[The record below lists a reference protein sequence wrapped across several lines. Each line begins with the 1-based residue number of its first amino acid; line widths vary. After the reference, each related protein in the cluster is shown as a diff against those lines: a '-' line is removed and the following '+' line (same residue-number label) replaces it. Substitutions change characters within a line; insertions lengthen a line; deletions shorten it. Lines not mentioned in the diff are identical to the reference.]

1 MAKPVTKPAS
11 KKVAPSAKPETRNAF
26 AHEIVLSPTTQNAA
40 GIHAWGKFAG
50 EQDLGEL
57 ITGLKEQVRQ
67 VQDGNMGR
75 VEAML
80 YGQAMTLQ
88 TIFTNLAR
96 RSAMNAGEYIDA
108 ADKYM
113 RLALKA
119 QSQCRATLETLA
131 EIKNPMPYIK
141 QANIANGPQ
150 QVNNGKST
158 QYAQAHA
165 PAGNSQTLQNELLEH
180 QHGDTLEFG
189 TTGQTVGADTHLE
202 AVGTVQ
208 RAAYA

>member
-1 MAKPVTKPAS
+1 MATKSTKPKQAEPKAEPAKP
-11 KKVAPSAKPETRNAF
+11 
-26 AHEIVLSPTTQNAA
+26 HHVLLMATAQNAVA
-40 GIHAWGKFAG
+40 MESWGKYAG
-50 EQDLGEL
+50 EVDLSEL
-57 ITGLKEQVRQ
+57 ITDLQKKAESI
-67 VQDGNMGR
+67 QDGNMKP

-80 YGQAMTLQ
+80 YGQAMALQ

-180 QHGDTLEFG
+180 QHGDYLDTRAQ
-189 TTGQTVGADTHLE
+189 GQTVGADTHLE

>member
-1 MAKPVTKPAS
+1 MATKSTKPKQAEPKGEAAKPHQLLLMATA
-11 KKVAPSAKPETRNAF
+11 
-26 AHEIVLSPTTQNAA
+26 QNAVA
-40 GIHAWGKFAG
+40 MELWGKYAG
-50 EQDLGEL
+50 DIDLGEL
-57 ITGLKEQVRQ
+57 VTDLQKKAETI
-67 VQDGNMGR
+67 QDGNMKP

-80 YGQAMTLQ
+80 YGQAMALQ

-96 RSAMNAGEYIDA
+96 RSAMNVGEYMDA

-150 QVNNGKST
+150 QVNNG
-158 QYAQAHA
+158 QAPAA

>member
-1 MAKPVTKPAS
+1 MATKSTKPKQAEPKGELAKPHQILLMATA
-11 KKVAPSAKPETRNAF
+11 
-26 AHEIVLSPTTQNAA
+26 QNAVA
-40 GIHAWGKFAG
+40 MESWGKYAG
-50 EQDLGEL
+50 EVDLSEL
-57 ITGLKEQVRQ
+57 ITDLQKKAESI
-67 VQDGNMGR
+67 QDGNMKP

-80 YGQAMTLQ
+80 YGQAMALQ

-150 QVNNGKST
+150 QVNNGKSA

-180 QHGDTLEFG
+180 QHGDYLDTRAQ
-189 TTGQTVGADTHLE
+189 GQTVGADTHLE

>member
-1 MAKPVTKPAS
+1 MATKSTKPKQAEPKGEPAKPHQILLMATA
-11 KKVAPSAKPETRNAF
+11 
-26 AHEIVLSPTTQNAA
+26 QNAVA
-40 GIHAWGKFAG
+40 MESWGKYAG
-50 EQDLGEL
+50 EVDLSEL
-57 ITGLKEQVRQ
+57 ITDLQKKAESI
-67 VQDGNMGR
+67 QDGNMKP

-80 YGQAMTLQ
+80 YGQAMALQ

-150 QVNNGKST
+150 QVNN
-158 QYAQAHA
+158 AQAPAA

-180 QHGDTLEFG
+180 QHGDYLDTRAQ
-189 TTGQTVGADTHLE
+189 GQTVGADTHLE

-208 RAAYA
+208 RAAYV

>member
-1 MAKPVTKPAS
+1 MATKSTKPKQAEPKGEAAKPHQLLLMATA
-11 KKVAPSAKPETRNAF
+11 
-26 AHEIVLSPTTQNAA
+26 QNAVA
-40 GIHAWGKFAG
+40 MELWGKYAG
-50 EQDLGEL
+50 DIDLGEL
-57 ITGLKEQVRQ
+57 VTDLQKKAETI
-67 VQDGNMGR
+67 QDGNMKP

-80 YGQAMTLQ
+80 YGQAMALQ

-96 RSAMNAGEYIDA
+96 RSAMNVGEYMDA

>member
-1 MAKPVTKPAS
+1 MATA
-11 KKVAPSAKPETRNAF
+11 
-26 AHEIVLSPTTQNAA
+26 QNAVA
-40 GIHAWGKFAG
+40 MESWGKYAG
-50 EQDLGEL
+50 EVDLSEL
-57 ITGLKEQVRQ
+57 ITDLQKKAETI
-67 VQDGNMGR
+67 QDGNMKP

-80 YGQAMTLQ
+80 YGQAMALQ

>member
-1 MAKPVTKPAS
+1 MAKKPTKPKQSEPKGEA
-11 KKVAPSAKPETRNAF
+11 AKPHQLLLMSTA
-26 AHEIVLSPTTQNAA
+26 QNAA
-40 GIHAWGKFAG
+40 TMEKWSVFGAP
-50 EQDLGEL
+50 DLSEL
-57 ITGLKEQVRQ
+57 ITELHTKTESVHS
-67 VQDGNMGR
+67 GNMKS
-75 VEAML
+75 VESML

-131 EIKNPMPYIK
+131 EMKNPMPYIK

-150 QVNNGKST
+150 QVNNGT
-158 QYAQAHA
+158 TPDNRAIRAHA
-165 PAGNSQTLQNELLEH
+165 HAGENASLQNELLEAPGYEMASGRDRH
-180 QHGDTLEFG
+180 ECSGQDGTL
-189 TTGQTVGADTHLE
+189 VH
-202 AVGTVQ
+202 
-208 RAAYA
+208 YAR

>member
-1 MAKPVTKPAS
+1 MATKSTKPKQAEPKGETAKP
-11 KKVAPSAKPETRNAF
+11 
-26 AHEIVLSPTTQNAA
+26 HELLLMATAQNAVA
-40 GIHAWGKFAG
+40 MESWGKYAG
-50 EQDLGEL
+50 EVDLSEL
-57 ITGLKEQVRQ
+57 ITDLQKKAETI
-67 VQDGNMGR
+67 QDGNMKP

-80 YGQAMTLQ
+80 YGQAMALQ

-150 QVNNGKST
+150 QVNNG
-158 QYAQAHA
+158 QAPAA

>member
-1 MAKPVTKPAS
+1 MATKSTKPKQAEPKGELAKPHQLLLMAS
-11 KKVAPSAKPETRNAF
+11 A
-26 AHEIVLSPTTQNAA
+26 QNAIA
-40 GIHAWGKFAG
+40 MAEWGKYAG
-50 EQDLGEL
+50 EIDLTEL
-57 ITGLKEQVRQ
+57 VTDLQTKAESI
-67 VQDGNMGR
+67 QDGNMKP

-80 YGQAMTLQ
+80 YGQAMALQ

-96 RSAMNAGEYIDA
+96 RSAMNAGEYLDA

-150 QVNNGKST
+150 QVNNG
-158 QYAQAHA
+158 QAPAA
-165 PAGNSQTLQNELLEH
+165 PAGNTQTLQNELLEH

>member
-1 MAKPVTKPAS
+1 MATKSTKPKQAEPKGEPAKPHQILLMATA
-11 KKVAPSAKPETRNAF
+11 
-26 AHEIVLSPTTQNAA
+26 QNAVA
-40 GIHAWGKFAG
+40 MESWGKYAG
-50 EQDLGEL
+50 EVDLSEL
-57 ITGLKEQVRQ
+57 ITDLQKKAETI
-67 VQDGNMGR
+67 QDGNMKP

-80 YGQAMTLQ
+80 YGQAMALQ

-96 RSAMNAGEYIDA
+96 RSAMNVGEYMDA

>member
-1 MAKPVTKPAS
+1 MATKSTKPKQAEPKAELAKPHQLLLMAS
-11 KKVAPSAKPETRNAF
+11 A
-26 AHEIVLSPTTQNAA
+26 QNAIA
-40 GIHAWGKFAG
+40 MAEWGKYAG
-50 EQDLGEL
+50 EIDLTEL
-57 ITGLKEQVRQ
+57 VTDLQTKAESI
-67 VQDGNMGR
+67 QDGNMKP

-80 YGQAMTLQ
+80 YGQAMALQ

-96 RSAMNAGEYIDA
+96 RSAMNVGEYMDA

>member
-1 MAKPVTKPAS
+1 MATKSTKSKQAEPKGEPAKPHQALLMVTA
-11 KKVAPSAKPETRNAF
+11 
-26 AHEIVLSPTTQNAA
+26 QNAA
-40 GIHAWGKFAG
+40 AMEKWSVFG
-50 EQDLGEL
+50 EVDIGEL
-57 ITGLKEQVRQ
+57 ITDLQTKVETI
-67 VQDGNMGR
+67 QDGNMKP

-80 YGQAMTLQ
+80 YSQAVTLQ

-96 RSAMNAGEYIDA
+96 RSAMNAGEYINA

-150 QVNNGKST
+150 QVNNG
-158 QYAQAHA
+158 QAPA
-165 PAGNSQTLQNELLEH
+165 TPAGNSQTLQNELLEH

>member
-1 MAKPVTKPAS
+1 MATKSTKPKQAEPKGELAKP
-11 KKVAPSAKPETRNAF
+11 
-26 AHEIVLSPTTQNAA
+26 HQVLLMSTAQNAIA
-40 GIHAWGKFAG
+40 MAEWGKYAG
-50 EQDLGEL
+50 EVDLTEL
-57 ITGLKEQVRQ
+57 VKDLQTKVDLVK
-67 VQDGNMGR
+67 DGDMKP

-80 YGQAMTLQ
+80 YGQAMALQ

-96 RSAMNAGEYIDA
+96 RSAINAGEYIDA

-180 QHGDTLEFG
+180 QHGDYLDTRAQ
-189 TTGQTVGADTHLE
+189 GQTVGADTHLE
-202 AVGTVQ
+202 AVGTV
-208 RAAYA
+208 

>member
-1 MAKPVTKPAS
+1 MATKSTKPKQAEPKGEAAKPHQLLLMATA
-11 KKVAPSAKPETRNAF
+11 
-26 AHEIVLSPTTQNAA
+26 QNAVA
-40 GIHAWGKFAG
+40 MELWGKYAG
-50 EQDLGEL
+50 DIDLGEL
-57 ITGLKEQVRQ
+57 VTDLQKKAETI
-67 VQDGNMGR
+67 QDGNMKP

-80 YGQAMTLQ
+80 YGQAMALQ

>member
-1 MAKPVTKPAS
+1 MATKSTKVKQGELAKPHQLLLMSTA
-11 KKVAPSAKPETRNAF
+11 
-26 AHEIVLSPTTQNAA
+26 QNAA
-40 GIHAWGKFAG
+40 AMEKWGVFGEVDMAG
-50 EQDLGEL
+50 L
-57 ITGLKEQVRQ
+57 ITDLQTKAEII
-67 VQDGNMGR
+67 QDGNMKPL
-75 VEAML
+75 ESML
-80 YGQAMTLQ
+80 YLQAITLQ

-108 ADKYM
+108 TDKYM

-150 QVNNGKST
+150 QVNNGKSV

-165 PAGNSQTLQNELLEH
+165 LAGNSQTLQNELLEH
-180 QHGDTLEFG
+180 QHGNTLEFG
-189 TTGQTVGADTHLE
+189 TTSQTVGTNTNME

-208 RAAYA
+208 RATYA

>member
-1 MAKPVTKPAS
+1 MATKSTKPKQAEPKGEPAKP
-11 KKVAPSAKPETRNAF
+11 
-26 AHEIVLSPTTQNAA
+26 HEILLMATAQNAVA
-40 GIHAWGKFAG
+40 MAEWGKYAG
-50 EQDLGEL
+50 DVDLSEL
-57 ITGLKEQVRQ
+57 ITNLQTKAESI
-67 VQDGNMGR
+67 QDGNMKP

-80 YGQAMTLQ
+80 YGQAMALQ

-96 RSAMNAGEYIDA
+96 RSAMNVGEYMDA

-150 QVNNGKST
+150 QVNNG
-158 QYAQAHA
+158 QA
-165 PAGNSQTLQNELLEH
+165 PAAPAENSQTLQNELLEH
-180 QHGDTLEFG
+180 QHGDYLDTRAQ
-189 TTGQTVGADTHLE
+189 GQTVGAHTHLE

>member
-1 MAKPVTKPAS
+1 MATKSTKPKQAEPKDELAKPHQILLMSTV
-11 KKVAPSAKPETRNAF
+11 
-26 AHEIVLSPTTQNAA
+26 QNAIA
-40 GIHAWGKFAG
+40 MAEWGKYAG
-50 EQDLGEL
+50 EVDLSEL
-57 ITGLKEQVRQ
+57 AKDLQTKVDLVK
-67 VQDGNMGR
+67 DGDMKP

-80 YGQAMTLQ
+80 YGQAMALQ

-119 QSQCRATLETLA
+119 QAQCRATLETLSVV
-131 EIKNPMPYIK
+131 KNPMPYIK

-180 QHGDTLEFG
+180 QHGDYLDTRAQ
-189 TTGQTVGADTHLE
+189 GQTVGADTHLE

-208 RAAYA
+208 RAAYV

>member
-1 MAKPVTKPAS
+1 MATKSTKPKQAEPKGELAKPHQLLLMAS
-11 KKVAPSAKPETRNAF
+11 A
-26 AHEIVLSPTTQNAA
+26 QNAIA
-40 GIHAWGKFAG
+40 MAEWGKYAG
-50 EQDLGEL
+50 EIDLTEL
-57 ITGLKEQVRQ
+57 VTDLQTKAESI
-67 VQDGNMGR
+67 QDGNMKP

-80 YGQAMTLQ
+80 YGQAMALQ

-96 RSAMNAGEYIDA
+96 RSAMNAGEYLDA
-108 ADKYM
+108 AYKYM

-150 QVNNGKST
+150 QVNNG
-158 QYAQAHA
+158 QAPAA
-165 PAGNSQTLQNELLEH
+165 PAGNTQTLQNELLEH

>member
-1 MAKPVTKPAS
+1 MATKSTKPKQAEPKGEAAKPHQLLLMATA
-11 KKVAPSAKPETRNAF
+11 
-26 AHEIVLSPTTQNAA
+26 QNAVA
-40 GIHAWGKFAG
+40 MESWGKYAG
-50 EQDLGEL
+50 EVDLSEL
-57 ITGLKEQVRQ
+57 ITDLQKKAETI
-67 VQDGNMGR
+67 QDGNMKP

-80 YGQAMTLQ
+80 YGQAMALQ

>member
-1 MAKPVTKPAS
+1 MATKSTKTKQAEPKGETAKP
-11 KKVAPSAKPETRNAF
+11 
-26 AHEIVLSPTTQNAA
+26 HELLLMATAQNAVA
-40 GIHAWGKFAG
+40 MELWGKYAG
-50 EQDLGEL
+50 EVDLGEL
-57 ITGLKEQVRQ
+57 VTGLQTKAESI
-67 VQDGNMGR
+67 QDGNMKP

-88 TIFTNLAR
+88 TMFTNLAR
-96 RSAMNAGEYIDA
+96 RAANQEYL
-108 ADKYM
+108 KQFQTHM
-113 RLALKA
+113 TLALKA
-119 QSQCRATLETLA
+119 QAQCRSTLEALA
-131 EIKNPMPYIK
+131 QVKNPMPYIK

-180 QHGDTLEFG
+180 QHGDYLDTRAQ
-189 TTGQTVGADTHLE
+189 GQTVGADTHLE

-208 RAAYA
+208 RAAYV

>member
-1 MAKPVTKPAS
+1 MATKSTKPKQAEPKDEPAKPHQILLMATA
-11 KKVAPSAKPETRNAF
+11 
-26 AHEIVLSPTTQNAA
+26 QNAA
-40 GIHAWGKFAG
+40 AMEKWGVFG
-50 EQDLGEL
+50 EVDISGL
-57 ITGLKEQVRQ
+57 ITDLQTKVETI
-67 VQDGNMGR
+67 QDGNMKP

-80 YGQAMTLQ
+80 YGQAMALQ

-150 QVNNGKST
+150 QVNNGKASSGYPE

-165 PAGNSQTLQNELLEH
+165 PAGNSQTLQNELLDSANPSPTANFID
-180 QHGDTLEFG
+180 G
-189 TTGQTVGADTHLE
+189 VGCR
-202 AVGTVQ
+202 V
-208 RAAYA
+208 

>member
-1 MAKPVTKPAS
+1 MATKSTKPKQAEPKDELAKPHQILLMSTV
-11 KKVAPSAKPETRNAF
+11 
-26 AHEIVLSPTTQNAA
+26 QNAIA
-40 GIHAWGKFAG
+40 MAEWGKYAG
-50 EQDLGEL
+50 EVDLSEL
-57 ITGLKEQVRQ
+57 AKDLQTKADLVK
-67 VQDGNMGR
+67 DGDMKP

-80 YGQAMTLQ
+80 YGQAMALQ

-119 QSQCRATLETLA
+119 QAQCRATLETLSVV
-131 EIKNPMPYIK
+131 KNPMPYIK

-180 QHGDTLEFG
+180 QHGDYLDTRAQ
-189 TTGQTVGADTHLE
+189 GQTVGADTHLE

-208 RAAYA
+208 RAAYV

>member
-1 MAKPVTKPAS
+1 MATKSTKTKQAEPKGEPAKP
-11 KKVAPSAKPETRNAF
+11 
-26 AHEIVLSPTTQNAA
+26 HELLLMATAQNAVA
-40 GIHAWGKFAG
+40 MESWGKYAG
-50 EQDLGEL
+50 EVDLGEL
-57 ITGLKEQVRQ
+57 VTGLQTKAESI
-67 VQDGNMGR
+67 QDGNMKP

-80 YGQAMTLQ
+80 YGQAMALQ

-96 RSAMNAGEYIDA
+96 RSALNAGEYMDA
-108 ADKYM
+108 TDKYM

-150 QVNNGKST
+150 QVNNGKSE
-158 QYAQAHA
+158 QYAQAPA
-165 PAGNSQTLQNELLEH
+165 PAGDSQTLQNKLLEH

>member
-1 MAKPVTKPAS
+1 MATKSTKTKQAEPKGELAKPHQILLMATA
-11 KKVAPSAKPETRNAF
+11 
-26 AHEIVLSPTTQNAA
+26 QNAA
-40 GIHAWGKFAG
+40 AMESWGKFAG
-50 EQDLGEL
+50 EVDLSEL
-57 ITGLKEQVRQ
+57 ITDLQTKVETI
-67 VQDGNMGR
+67 QDGNMKP

-80 YGQAMTLQ
+80 YGQAMALQ

-150 QVNNGKST
+150 QVNNGKSE
-158 QYAQAHA
+158 QYAQAPA
-165 PAGNSQTLQNELLEH
+165 PAGDSQTLQNKLLEH

>member
-1 MAKPVTKPAS
+1 MATKSTKTKQAEPKGETAKP
-11 KKVAPSAKPETRNAF
+11 
-26 AHEIVLSPTTQNAA
+26 HELLLMATAQNAVA
-40 GIHAWGKFAG
+40 MELWGKYAG
-50 EQDLGEL
+50 EVDLGEL
-57 ITGLKEQVRQ
+57 VTGLQTKAESI
-67 VQDGNMGR
+67 QDGNMKP

-80 YGQAMTLQ
+80 YGQAMALQ

-96 RSAMNAGEYIDA
+96 RSALNADEYMDA
-108 ADKYM
+108 TDKYM

-150 QVNNGKST
+150 QVNNGKSE
-158 QYAQAHA
+158 QYAQAPA
-165 PAGNSQTLQNELLEH
+165 PAGDSQTLQNKLLEH

>member
-1 MAKPVTKPAS
+1 MATKSTKPKQAEPKGETAKP
-11 KKVAPSAKPETRNAF
+11 
-26 AHEIVLSPTTQNAA
+26 HELLLMATAQNAVA
-40 GIHAWGKFAG
+40 MESWGKYAG
-50 EQDLGEL
+50 EVDLSEL
-57 ITGLKEQVRQ
+57 ITDLQKKAESI
-67 VQDGNMGR
+67 QDGNMKP

-80 YGQAMTLQ
+80 YGQAMALQ

>member
-1 MAKPVTKPAS
+1 MATKSTKPKQAEPKGEYAKPHQLMLMATA
-11 KKVAPSAKPETRNAF
+11 
-26 AHEIVLSPTTQNAA
+26 QNASA
-40 GIHAWGKFAG
+40 MEKWGVFG
-50 EQDLGEL
+50 EVDIFGL
-57 ITGLKEQVRQ
+57 ITDLQTKVEII
-67 VQDGNMGR
+67 QDGNMKP

-80 YGQAMTLQ
+80 YGQAITLQ

-150 QVNNGKST
+150 QVNNGAAAGANPE
-158 QYAQAHA
+158 QYAQARP
-165 PAGNSQTLQNELLEH
+165 PAENSQTLQNELLEH
-180 QHGDTLEFG
+180 QHGNTLEFG
-189 TTGQTVGADTHLE
+189 ATGQTVGADTHLE
-202 AVGTVQ
+202 TVGTVQ
-208 RAAYA
+208 RATYT

>member
-1 MAKPVTKPAS
+1 MARAAKPQGSPKGEPA
-11 KKVAPSAKPETRNAF
+11 KAKGEAAKPHQLLLMATA
-26 AHEIVLSPTTQNAA
+26 QNAVA
-40 GIHAWGKFAG
+40 MELWGKYAG
-50 EQDLGEL
+50 EVDLAEL
-57 ITGLKEQVRQ
+57 VAGLQTKAESI
-67 VQDGNMGR
+67 QDGNMKP

-80 YGQAMTLQ
+80 YGQAMALQ

-96 RSAMNAGEYIDA
+96 RSAMNAGEYMDA
-108 ADKYM
+108 TDKYM

-150 QVNNGKST
+150 QVNNGKSE
-158 QYAQAHA
+158 QYAQAPA
-165 PAGNSQTLQNELLEH
+165 PAGDSQTLQNKLLEH